1 MSEIE
6 YHRKLLGDRVRNAAF
21 HEALKRSIKPGKT
34 TVLDIGAGTG
44 FLSFLA
50 RKLGAQ
56 QCTLIE
62 YTDMLDVAEAI
73 ARANRFDGLALI
85 KGHSGE
91 LRGLPK
97 FDLVVSET
105 LGNFALEEGML
116 ETLVDARRFLAR
128 GGQIMPM
135 RLRQFVAPVV
145 RPRLQKEVD
154 VWRDVGFD
162 IDLAAARAIALDNM
176 YVKAVT
182 RADLGGSTAHAQQW
196 DELDFRP
203 SARPPSSLRHAQ
215 LSWSARKLGSRVFGF
230 ALWWECE
237 LVPGVTLSTSPSAKP
252 THWEQIYLPL
262 LELLVL
268 QPSDRIELH
277 LTSDTRP
284 HTGLDVQWKTIHRR
298 GSRTIST
305 QQQNI
310 AKGRV
315 G

>member
-6 YHRKLLGDRVRNAAF
+6 LHRKLLGDRVRNAAF

-50 RKLGAQ
+50 RRLGAQ

-62 YTDMLDVAEAI
+62 YTDMLDVAETL
-73 ARANRFDGLALI
+73 ARANQLDGLALI

-105 LGNFALEEGML
+105 LGNFALEEGLL
-116 ETLVDARRFLAR
+116 ETLADARRFVAR
-128 GGQIMPM
+128 RGRIIPM
-135 RLRQFVAPVV
+135 RLKQCVAPVL
-145 RPRLQKEVD
+145 RPRLQNEID
-154 VWRDVGFD
+154 VWPDVGFNL
-162 IDLAAARAIALDNM
+162 DLSAARDIALNNM
-176 YVKAVT
+176 YVKSVKPL
-182 RADLGGSTAHAQQW
+182 DLGGTLANAQRW
-196 DELDFRP
+196 DEIDFRP
-203 SARPPSSLRHAQ
+203 SARRPSSLRRAQ
-215 LSWSARKLGSRVFGF
+215 IAWSAEKLGSSVFGF

-237 LVPGVTLSTSPSAKP
+237 LVPGVTISTSPRAP
-252 THWEQIYLPL
+252 ATHWEQIYLPL
-262 LELLVL
+262 LEPLALKS
-268 QPSDRIELH
+268 SDRIELH

-284 HTGLDVQWKTIHRR
+284 HTGLDVHWKTIQRR
-298 GSRTIST
+298 GSRTISA

-315 G
+315 S

>member
-21 HEALKRSIKPGKT
+21 HEALKQSIKPGRT

-44 FLSFLA
+44 FLAFLA
-50 RKLGAQ
+50 RRLGAK

-73 ARANRFDGLALI
+73 ARANRLDGLALI

-128 GGQIMPM
+128 RGQVVPM
-135 RLRQFVAPVV
+135 RLKQFVAPVL
-145 RPRLQKEVD
+145 RPRMQDEID
-154 VWRDVGFD
+154 VWRDVGYSLDF
-162 IDLAAARAIALDNM
+162 AAARTIALNNM
-176 YVKAVT
+176 YVKTVKST
-182 RADLGGSTAHAQQW
+182 DLGGTLSHAQQW
-196 DELDFRP
+196 DEIDFRP
-203 SARPPSSLRHAQ
+203 SVKVPASLRQARM
-215 LSWSARKLGSRVFGF
+215 SWNARKLGSRVYGF

-237 LVPGVTLSTSPSAKP
+237 LVPGVTLSTSPLSKA

-262 LELLVL
+262 LEPLALKA
-268 QPSDRIELH
+268 SDRIELR

-284 HTGLDVQWKTIHRR
+284 HAGLDVQWKTIQHR

-310 AKGRV
+310 AIGRI
-315 G
+315 